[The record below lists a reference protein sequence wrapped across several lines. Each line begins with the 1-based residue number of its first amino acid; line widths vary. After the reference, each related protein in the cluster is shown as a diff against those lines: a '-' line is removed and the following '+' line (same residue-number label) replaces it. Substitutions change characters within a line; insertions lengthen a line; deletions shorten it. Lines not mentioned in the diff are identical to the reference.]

1 MVYVMVLF
9 ILIPINSAID
19 DAPERLFSINQT
31 VIILIGA
38 SVTYNLYKTRTNN
51 SILAKLVNANV
62 NRLKDQNNSTDQG
75 QETVNNLKKWQ
86 AIGKVDQEKEIAGL
100 LIDAL
105 LKMKNR
111 E

>member
-1 MVYVMVLF
+1 M
-9 ILIPINSAID
+9 
-19 DAPERLFSINQT
+19 
-31 VIILIGA
+31 
-38 SVTYNLYKTRTNN
+38 TYNLYKTRSNN
-51 SILAKLVNANV
+51 SIIDKLVTANV
-62 NRLKDQNNSTDQG
+62 NRLKDQNTSADQG